1 MIYSRLAETILFVF
15 AGFSISRLLNLSS
28 HPLCKIV
35 CLCLPY
41 LNFNHS
47 NSKKKKK
54 RFVSYVHVFINQRDL
69 VHVSLANNI
78 LPIAGIGLFSCF
90 SHACWNR
97 RNYVA
102 IFRSLI
108 NLIVFLMWCK
118 LCLFLSFLDDF
129 SKFKKFFFVLGL

>member
-1 MIYSRLAETILFVF
+1 MIYSRFAETILFVF
-15 AGFSISRLLNLSS
+15 AGLNLSS

-97 RNYVA
+97 RNYVV

-108 NLIVFLMWCK
+108 DLIVFLKWCK

-129 SKFKKFFFVLGL
+129 SKFKKFFLY